1 MLTEPP
7 LIRSSTS
14 PSRRSLEIFF
24 NTDIVIYLLHYIRL
38 ALGRQAAPPRHSIPL
53 HAVAQPSSAL
63 RQQSRTV
70 EAVGFAYEE
79 GDALGTISWRLDIE
93 RRLRLATRRCD
104 SGHGLRTE
112 GWTDEGGED
121 QTGASQE
128 GFGAPRSRWR
138 RGLAACA
145 AAPRSSPGGARPR
158 ASRQSCHCPSES
170 ASAAHSRGAAR
181 VHGAGVGVGGG
192 VSCVRAQSA
201 GPAARA
207 PSAARLSP
215 PDVASPMP
223 HDA

>member
-14 PSRRSLEIFF
+14 PSRRSLEILF

-63 RQQSRTV
+63 RQQSRTIG
-70 EAVGFAYEE
+70 AVALTKKAMRWARSAGGLTSSVGCAWPR
-79 GDALGTISWRLDIE
+79 GDVTADTACGRKV
-93 RRLRLATRRCD
+93 
-104 SGHGLRTE
+104 G
-112 GWTDEGGED
+112 TDEGGED
-121 QTGASQE
+121 QTGARQE

-192 VSCVRAQSA
+192 VS
-201 GPAARA
+201 
-207 PSAARLSP
+207 LSLI
-215 PDVASPMP
+215 
-223 HDA
+223 HI